1 MVIMLMYLDCII
13 CFPFHIIHSSTQ
25 FAHRS
30 QQISTLLCFIAVLG
44 YQEDVEPVDLTVTHK
59 GRLWEHEAEECRDLL
74 RSMSE
79 LSAAMYNVK
88 GKTNDAIKVH
98 QNENHTEAFFPFIV
112 PVKVADNVIGLT
124 TSPIS

>member
-1 MVIMLMYLDCII
+1 M
-13 CFPFHIIHSSTQ
+13 Q
-25 FAHRS
+25 
-30 QQISTLLCFIAVLG
+30 CFIAVLG

-98 QNENHTEAFFPFIV
+98 QHEIHTEVFVF
-112 PVKVADNVIGLT
+112 L
-124 TSPIS
+124 